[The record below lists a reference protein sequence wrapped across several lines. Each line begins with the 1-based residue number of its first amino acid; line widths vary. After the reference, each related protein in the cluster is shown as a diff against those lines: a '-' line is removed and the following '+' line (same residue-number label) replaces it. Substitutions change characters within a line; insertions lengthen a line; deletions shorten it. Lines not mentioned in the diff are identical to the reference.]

1 MKNFLKRLA
10 AMLAVIAVLISV
22 TALLVAPQL
31 VIDLAGRVQAAPSGT
46 RAILVVVAVLVDLL
60 LIAVLVCIVRPP
72 RKEGLVVRARGAKA
86 EVSVDSVQRQI
97 NTRIAQVSD
106 VLDVQTGVE
115 VTQEGAARVEMNVR
129 TRPDIVIPEKQ
140 KELGRVLRQLIEKQM
155 GLRLA
160 GDPIIHI
167 ALATDEF
174 DTTDR
179 VTTVVEPIAA
189 PSQPSYASLPATAS
203 YTEVAADHAGL
214 VEQPAPAEAAASQPP
229 APPPPP
235 APAEQPAPA
244 EAAQEAG
251 EEQPAIPEAGD
262 EPWRAFLLEDSD
274 KS

>member
-1 MKNFLKRLA
+1 MRDFVKRLA
-10 AMLAVIAVLISV
+10 AMLAVILLLIGI

-31 VIDLAGRVQAAPSGT
+31 VIDLANRVQAAPAGT
-46 RAILVVVAVLVDLL
+46 RTALVIAAVLIDLL
-60 LIAVLVCIVRPP
+60 LIAVLVRIMRPP
-72 RKEGLVVRARGAKA
+72 RRDGLVVRARGARA

-115 VTQEGAARVEMNVR
+115 VTQEGAAKVEMNVR

-160 GDPIIHI
+160 GDPVIHI

-174 DTTDR
+174 DTADR
-179 VTTVVEPIAA
+179 VTTVVQPIAA
-189 PSQPSYASLPATAS
+189 PAEARYTPLPATAS
-203 YTEVAADHAGL
+203 YTEVTAEHAG
-214 VEQPAPAEAAASQPP
+214 
-229 APPPPP
+229 
-235 APAEQPAPA
+235 PAEQPAQ
-244 EAAQEAG
+244 AAAVAG
-251 EEQPAIPEAGD
+251 EPAVPAAPVDIAEDTQEVED

>member
-60 LIAVLVCIVRPP
+60 LIAVLVRIVRPP

-140 KELGRVLRQLIEKQM
+140 KG
-155 GLRLA
+155 GA
-160 GDPIIHI
+160 CC
-167 ALATDEF
+167 
-174 DTTDR
+174 
-179 VTTVVEPIAA
+179 
-189 PSQPSYASLPATAS
+189 ASSSRSRWACGWPATRS
-203 YTEVAADHAGL
+203 
-214 VEQPAPAEAAASQPP
+214 S
-229 APPPPP
+229 
-235 APAEQPAPA
+235 
-244 EAAQEAG
+244 
-251 EEQPAIPEAGD
+251 IS
-262 EPWRAFLLEDSD
+262 PWRRTS
-274 KS
+274 STQPTG